1 MKKSL
6 TTLQA
11 YKKIPAK
18 SLKPSYKV
26 FLNSLEGVDIK
37 PFTNCRTQ
45 ELEIVSIDHEK
56 TLPKHFPKMV
66 IRVKYETQVLVLRVS
81 PDYLFCMYV

>member
-11 YKKIPAK
+11 YKKTPAK

-26 FLNSLEGVDIK
+26 FFNSLEGIDVK
-37 PFTNCRTQ
+37 PFTACLNQ
-45 ELEIVSIDHEK
+45 ELEILSIEHEK
-56 TLPKHFPKMV
+56 TLPKHFPKFV
-66 IRVKYETQVLVLRVS
+66 IRVLYQNQVLALRVS